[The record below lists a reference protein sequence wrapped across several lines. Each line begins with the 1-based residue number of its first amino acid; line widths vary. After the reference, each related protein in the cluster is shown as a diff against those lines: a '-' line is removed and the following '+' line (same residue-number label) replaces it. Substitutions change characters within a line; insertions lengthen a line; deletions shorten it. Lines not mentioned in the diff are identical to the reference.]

1 MYYNWEQH
9 HARGVNGLFEES
21 PEIQDSQEIV
31 DDQDMRDQ
39 SQRNKSILREIVETV
54 LLTLLIFLAIRTL
67 IQNFRIEGV
76 SMEPNLHDGQ
86 YLIINKLAYYLH
98 PPERGDIVVFH
109 YPRNPRRDFIKRAIG
124 LPGEKVEVKG
134 ERIFINDEE
143 LEEPYALHTGNY
155 VWGPQTLAEDQYFV
169 LGDNRN
175 SSSDSHN
182 WGTLSGDVIVG
193 KAWISYWP
201 PKYLGLVPH
210 YSYAATE

>member
-1 MYYNWEQH
+1 M
-9 HARGVNGLFEES
+9 FEES
-21 PEIQDSQEIV
+21 PEIQDSQETV
-31 DDQDMRDQ
+31 DDQDIQDQ
-39 SQRNKSILREIVETV
+39 RQRNKSILREIVETV

-67 IQNFRIEGV
+67 IQNFRIEGI
-76 SMEPNLHDGQ
+76 SMKPNLHDGQ
-86 YLIINKLAYYLH
+86 YLIINKLVYYLH

-109 YPRNPRRDFIKRAIG
+109 YPKNPRRDFIKRIIG
-124 LPGEKVEVKG
+124 LPGEKVEVRGKCL
-134 ERIFINDEE
+134 FINGEE
-143 LEEPYALHTGNY
+143 LEEPYALHTGKY
-155 VWGPQTLAEDQYFV
+155 AWGPQCLGEDEYFV

-182 WGTLSGDVIVG
+182 WGPLPEDDIIG

>member
-1 MYYNWEQH
+1 
-9 HARGVNGLFEES
+9 LLEES
-21 PEIQDSQEIV
+21 PEIQDGQDIE
-31 DDQDMRDQ
+31 DQQ
-39 SQRNKSILREIVETV
+39 QRAKSILREIIETV

-86 YLIINKLAYYLH
+86 YLIINKLVYYLH

-109 YPRNPRRDFIKRAIG
+109 YPKNPQRDFIKRIIG
-124 LPGEKVEVKG
+124 LPGEKVAVRE
-134 ERIFINDEE
+134 ERILINDEE
-143 LEEPYALHTGNY
+143 LDEPYALHMGKYT
-155 VWGPQTLAEDQYFV
+155 WGPQLLGEDEYFV

-175 SSSDSHN
+175 SSSDSHS
-182 WGTLSGDVIVG
+182 WGTLPGDAIIG

-201 PKYLGLVPH
+201 PKHLGLMPH

>member
-1 MYYNWEQH
+1 M
-9 HARGVNGLFEES
+9 FEEL
-21 PEIQDSQEIV
+21 PEIQN
-31 DDQDMRDQ
+31 DQDIEQ
-39 SQRNKSILREIVETV
+39 QRGKSAWREIMETV
-54 LLTLLIFLAIRTL
+54 LLTLLIFVAIRTL
-67 IQNFRIEGV
+67 IQNFRIEGT

-86 YLIINKLAYYLH
+86 YLIINKFVYYLH

-109 YPRNPRRDFIKRAIG
+109 YPKNPRRDFIKRVIG

-134 ERIFINDEE
+134 KHLFINGEE
-143 LEEPYALHTGNY
+143 IEEPYTLYTGNY
-155 VWGPQTLAEDQYFV
+155 AWGPKRLGEDEYFV

-182 WGTLSGDVIVG
+182 WGSLPGDAIIG